1 MPTGTPYHSF
11 ALPYPIRVDNFTDT
25 IDDLPPPYNRPALHL
40 LTHTHS
46 DHIAGLA
53 AKSFAYRVICSPD
66 AKEML
71 LRHEVYAERSLHD
84 HEYRAEKKRTFGH
97 LKIEPYVMPNGQK
110 FYTGSRDLLHPVPLN
125 TPTEFDVSDNETV
138 TITLLD
144 ANHCPGAVMF
154 LIEGPRGSVLHTG
167 DLRAE
172 PWFLSSMTR
181 NPFLQPYLADSAE
194 DLRVFVARRE
204 GTHAEAAGLVRTLEA
219 MYLDTACLLS
229 PVVVPSKGHAVQGLV
244 ELIALF
250 PSSTYFFINSWTW
263 GYEDVLKGI
272 ARAFHCKIHFDRY
285 KHSIYSQ
292 LSDPFLRAIGTRDAS
307 ATRFHA
313 CERFDRCSF
322 VDVPPYHFG
331 SMGAVAPLSKEGK
344 KVVYVNPMT
353 MSCAGWET
361 YKATIKRQVLT
372 GVNVDSLLVPLSR
385 HSPLPELMNFVSLFR
400 PRRVIP
406 NTLDPSLNGLD
417 WGAMSRMFSGCL
429 SSATAFSPFAS
440 ITAPPCPLVSHPS
453 IAHLPGP
460 AGLSSTYELGRI
472 SRASEDEDVD
482 AAYSNLVGPSDAA
495 DKWGEKGGKK
505 RKVEVLKA
513 WLGGG
518 RRRGF
523 GRSDGGY
530 EDEVEAAESQGTPRP
545 VAGPSRLA
553 GPSTSAYP
561 SVTAHVKTPRRYVN
575 DDSDESSY
583 EGGSDEHA
591 KVAWTLFGGGDVDD
605 PCKNLAL
612 SSPQSQS
619 QRDRPVAVEIDG
631 NMLPTPTTSPILH
644 QRRLVVKGKGK
655 ERTTDDVF
663 ESPAQHPFT
672 TPTKQHLEHTAT
684 ELIMLPTTI
693 NLSPLPPSSPL
704 SRIVSFSSACTSPFA
719 SFDNLRRSD
728 RAPDASEE
736 KQTNAEGSSG
746 SQPFACLD
754 NVMLQEDLLGI
765 PSQVHAPRQPQTQT
779 QSQSQQTPRLRRRQR
794 SPSSDMGAVS
804 DLENLGEV
812 PARKRVRIDREGSDV
827 RLEVDGDAKLEPA
840 KLALSESIQRQCL
853 PSLTSPRRHT
863 SKCDVDASVISP
875 VAFSP
880 TVHHVTETDAVVR
893 ASAVGVGV
901 ALSSERRNTSA
912 VLPRALRSTPTIS
925 FRIRK
930 RLDRDSSSLKAGK
943 MAPTPEISL
952 PLPSQLTKPA
962 VSTSTPALLPP
973 TRLTSPPQNT
983 PSVSALTASKTIP
996 ILDSRTLDTTISS
1009 TSAHPPVSPRTAAR
1023 RAERAERRLITEKL
1037 RLARPDLADRT
1048 KPSRRGTPRLEKEIA
1063 SVSFPAV
1070 DSSRASSS
1078 CRVGGESGGTRGSSS
1093 KLTGEDAKVDW
1104 EKSRQLAAKV
1114 REAVKSGRRA
1124 GDVLPRLTC
1133 LQR

>member
-1 MPTGTPYHSF
+1 MPSGTPYHAF

-84 HEYRAEKKRTFGH
+84 HEYRTEKKRTFGH

-110 FYTGSRDLLHPVPLN
+110 FYTGSRDLLRPVPLN

-181 NPFLQPYLADSAE
+181 NPFLQPYLADSAD

-204 GTHAEAAGLVRTLEA
+204 GTHAEATGLVKTLEA
-219 MYLDTACLLS
+219 LYLDTACLLS

-307 ATRFHA
+307 NTRFHA

-331 SMGAVAPLSKEGK
+331 TMGAVAPPSKEGK

-372 GVNVDSLLVPLSR
+372 GEDVDSLLVPLSR

-400 PRRVIP
+400 PRRIVP
-406 NTLDPSLNGLD
+406 NMLDPALNGLD

-429 SSATAFSPFAS
+429 SSGTPSSLLSS

-513 WLGGG
+513 WLGSG
-518 RRRGF
+518 RRNGF
-523 GRSDGGY
+523 PRSDGGAH
-530 EDEVEAAESQGTPRP
+530 EDEVEMAASQGMPRP

-553 GPSTSAYP
+553 GSSTSGYLSIPAP
-561 SVTAHVKTPRRYVN
+561 LKTPRLYLD
-575 DDSDESSY
+575 DDSDDSSY

-591 KVAWTLFGGGDVDD
+591 KVAWRLFGGGEGDD
-605 PCKNLAL
+605 PREDLAW

-619 QRDRPVAVEIDG
+619 QPDRPLAVEIDG
-631 NMLPTPTTSPILH
+631 NTLPTPSTSPMLH
-644 QRRLVVKGKGK
+644 QRRLVIEAKGK
-655 ERTTDDVF
+655 ERDISENPVQYP
-663 ESPAQHPFT
+663 SA
-672 TPTKQHLEHTAT
+672 TPTKQLIGHTPTEHV
-684 ELIMLPTTI
+684 MLPTTAD
-693 NLSPLPPSSPL
+693 LSLLPPSSPL
-704 SRIVSFSSACTSPFA
+704 GCIVSFSSAHTSPCA
-719 SFDNLRRSD
+719 SFDDIRCSD
-728 RAPDASEE
+728 RAPDTSEE
-736 KQTNAEGSSG
+736 QQTNAECGSG

-754 NVMLQEDLLGI
+754 NVLLQGDLLKI
-765 PSQVHAPRQPQTQT
+765 LSQVHAPRQPQA
-779 QSQSQQTPRLRRRQR
+779 QSQTQQTPRPRRRQR
-794 SPSSDMGAVS
+794 SPSSDMVTVFN
-804 DLENLGEV
+804 LENLGEF
-812 PARKRVRIDREGSDV
+812 PAPKRVRIDLESSGV
-827 RLEVDGDAKLEPA
+827 RLEAEADDKFETP
-840 KLALSESIQRQCL
+840 KPALSESLQTFSTPPRRR
-853 PSLTSPRRHT
+853 TSP
-863 SKCDVDASVISP
+863 KCNIAASAISP
-875 VAFSP
+875 IELDRSP
-880 TVHHVTETDAVVR
+880 TVPDSTGIDV
-893 ASAVGVGV
+893 VGVGV
-901 ALSSERRNTSA
+901 ALSSERINTST
-912 VLPRALRSTPTIS
+912 VLPHALRSTPTIS
-925 FRIRK
+925 FRTRK
-930 RLDRDSSSLKAGK
+930 RLDTDVSLLKAGK
-943 MAPTPEISL
+943 MAPTPEISVA
-952 PLPSQLTKPA
+952 SSSRLTETA
-962 VSTSTPALLPP
+962 ASTSTPALLPP
-973 TRLTSPPQNT
+973 TTLTSPPQD
-983 PSVSALTASKTIP
+983 PSSLAYLAGSKAVPT
-996 ILDSRTLDTTISS
+996 LGSRTPDTTIPT
-1009 TSAHPPVSPRTAAR
+1009 TSAHPPMSPRTAAR

-1037 RLARPDLADRT
+1037 RLARPDLADRN
-1048 KPSRRGTPRLEKEIA
+1048 KLSRSRTSRLEKETT
-1063 SVSFPAV
+1063 SVSVSKIGSSGASMIPWS
-1070 DSSRASSS
+1070 SSR
-1078 CRVGGESGGTRGSSS
+1078 VGAEGGGTRGPSS
-1093 KLTGEDAKVDW
+1093 KLAGEDTKVDW
-1104 EKSRQLAAKV
+1104 ERSRQLAAKV
-1114 REAVKSGRRA
+1114 REAVKSGRKA
-1124 GDVLPRLTC
+1124 SDVLPRLMC

>member
-1 MPTGTPYHSF
+1 MPNGTPYHSF

-25 IDDLPPPYNRPALHL
+25 IDDLPPPYNRPVLHL

-84 HEYRAEKKRTFGH
+84 REYRTEKKRTFGH

-144 ANHCPGAVMF
+144 ANHCPGAVMLVSIRFDLRLALTATTRPTRF

-285 KHSIYSQ
+285 KYSIYSQ

-307 ATRFHA
+307 STRFHA

-331 SMGAVAPLSKEGK
+331 SVSAVAPPSKEGK
-344 KVVYVNPMT
+344 KVVYVNAMT

-372 GVNVDSLLVPLSR
+372 GENVDSLLVPLSR

-406 NTLDPSLNGLD
+406 NMLDASLNGLD

-429 SSATAFSPFAS
+429 SSVTPFSPFAS

-460 AGLSSTYELGRI
+460 AGLSPTHELGRI

-482 AAYSNLVGPSDAA
+482 AAYSNLVGPSDVA

-523 GRSDGGY
+523 GRADGGSY
-530 EDEVEAAESQGTPRP
+530 EDEVETAEGQGTPRP

-553 GPSTSAYP
+553 GPSTSAYR
-561 SVTAHVKTPRRYVN
+561 SVTALVKTPRLYVN
-575 DDSDESSY
+575 EDSDDSSY

-591 KVAWTLFGGGDVDD
+591 KVAWTLFGGDVDD
-605 PCKNLAL
+605 LCMHSAL

-619 QRDRPVAVEIDG
+619 QPGRRVAVKIDG
-631 NMLPTPTTSPILH
+631 SALPTPTTSPILH
-644 QRRLVVKGKGK
+644 QRRLIVKGKGK
-655 ERTTDDVF
+655 ERMTDDVS
-663 ESPAQHPFT
+663 ESPAQHHVT
-672 TPTKQHLEHTAT
+672 TPTKQRIGRTAT
-684 ELIMLPTTI
+684 EPVMLSTI
-693 NLSPLPPSSPL
+693 VNLSPLPPSSPL
-704 SRIVSFSSACTSPFA
+704 SRAVSFTSACTSPFT
-719 SFDNLRRSD
+719 SFDDLRRSHH
-728 RAPDASEE
+728 APDALEE
-736 KQTNAEGSSG
+736 RQIGAGGGSG

-754 NVMLQEDLLGI
+754 NVILQDDNLLAT

-794 SPSSDMGAVS
+794 SPSSEMGTMPN
-804 DLENLGEV
+804 LENLGEV
-812 PARKRVRIDREGSDV
+812 PARKRVRIDREGSGV
-827 RLEVDGDAKLEPA
+827 GLGVDGDEKLEPA

-853 PSLTSPRRHT
+853 PSLTSPRPHSS
-863 SKCDVDASVISP
+863 SKCDVDVSAISP

-880 TVHHVTETDAVVR
+880 TVPHVTETDAIKHF
-893 ASAVGVGV
+893 GG
-901 ALSSERRNTSA
+901 LTSCA
-912 VLPRALRSTPTIS
+912 T
-925 FRIRK
+925 F
-930 RLDRDSSSLKAGK
+930 DSYN
-943 MAPTPEISL
+943 
-952 PLPSQLTKPA
+952 
-962 VSTSTPALLPP
+962 LLPY
-973 TRLTSPPQNT
+973 QE
-983 PSVSALTASKTIP
+983 A
-996 ILDSRTLDTTISS
+996 
-1009 TSAHPPVSPRTAAR
+1009 PR
-1023 RAERAERRLITEKL
+1023 
-1037 RLARPDLADRT
+1037 
-1048 KPSRRGTPRLEKEIA
+1048 
-1063 SVSFPAV
+1063 
-1070 DSSRASSS
+1070 
-1078 CRVGGESGGTRGSSS
+1078 
-1093 KLTGEDAKVDW
+1093 
-1104 EKSRQLAAKV
+1104 
-1114 REAVKSGRRA
+1114 
-1124 GDVLPRLTC
+1124 
-1133 LQR
+1133 